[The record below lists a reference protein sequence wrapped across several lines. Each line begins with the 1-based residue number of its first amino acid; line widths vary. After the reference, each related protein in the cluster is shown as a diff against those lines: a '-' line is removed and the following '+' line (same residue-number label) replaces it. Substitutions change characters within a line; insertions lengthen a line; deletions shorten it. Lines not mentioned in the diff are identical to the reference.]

1 MPNWFW
7 SYSLINLKMKRGKKG
22 SWWIKNT
29 TSIPPVYHQY
39 TTSIPQ
45 RPLQVW
51 IRDFVFT
58 RWCNETFFSISV
70 SRLLCIALHCV
81 ALHCTALHCIALHCS
96 VWSAFK
102 FKADSTEVYESS
114 MNPFFLVFSLKVAL
128 HCIALRCSVWSAFQF
143 KADST
148 EIYESSMNLFL
159 LVFSLKCISSKTRQ
173 HWDLREFCFCFSACN
188 AFQFVTT
195 VCTS

>member
-1 MPNWFW
+1 
-7 SYSLINLKMKRGKKG
+7 MKREKKG

-39 TTSIPQ
+39 TTKA
-45 RPLQVW
+45 
-51 IRDFVFT
+51 FT
-58 RWCNETFFSISV
+58 GLDQGFCFHMVVQWNFFNFSLKIALYCIAL
-70 SRLLCIALHCV
+70 RCIALHCIV
-81 ALHCTALHCIALHCS
+81 QSEAHFNLKLTALR
-96 VWSAFK
+96 
-102 FKADSTEVYESS
+102 S
-114 MNPFFLVFSLKVAL
+114 MRVQWILFFLVFSLKVAL
-128 HCIALRCSVWSAFQF
+128 HCIALHCSVWSAFQF

-159 LVFSLKCISSKTRQ
+159 LVFSLKCISIKTRQ